1 MTLGEDP
8 AVRSRAP
15 GGARRSL
22 VPGRPENLTH
32 FSIRRVGLVVGA
44 LTLAVVALIASIA
57 IWRVDIENRS
67 GKPIEHI
74 AVSVAGRRIFGDT
87 LAVDEVASRWFFVP
101 EETSYMVQVT
111 FADATTLTAKVGYLD
126 PLGGFHDRLVI
137 GASAIELQPPAS
149 Q

>member
-1 MTLGEDP
+1 MPVDNLPSVMYSPND
-8 AVRSRAP
+8 RA
-15 GGARRSL
+15 
-22 VPGRPENLTH
+22 TQ

-44 LTLAVVALIASIA
+44 LTLAVVAIIASIA

-67 GKPIEHI
+67 GKLIEHI

-87 LAVDEVASRWFFVP
+87 LAVDEAVSRWFFVP
-101 EETSYMVQVT
+101 EETSYTVQVS

-137 GASAIELQPPAS
+137 GASAIELQPRAG